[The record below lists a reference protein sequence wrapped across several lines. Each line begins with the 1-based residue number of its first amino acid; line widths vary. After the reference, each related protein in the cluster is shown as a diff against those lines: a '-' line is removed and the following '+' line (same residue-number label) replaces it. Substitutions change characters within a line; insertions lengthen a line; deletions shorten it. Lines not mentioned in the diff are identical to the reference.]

1 MRSRFAAVFV
11 SLCVLLLVPLS
22 AAPAGAD
29 GWWLQYSDRSTNLC
43 VDGVYNASY
52 GTWSLQEAACKSP
65 VGSQA
70 ANQVFQTAPL
80 ADGNVWIRSGVPG
93 TMCVAVASGSSSDG
107 APVFLTNCPEPGP
120 DYWAQEWQVSTVSV
134 NPNGSAN
141 VQFRNATSQKC
152 ITGTGSGVNLYQQ
165 TCDSANP
172 HQVWHQ
178 HLKESGCTRC
188 LAVLPEAPSAST
200 PRP

>member
-1 MRSRFAAVFV
+1 MRSRFAAVFA
-11 SLCVLLLVPLS
+11 SLCVLFLMVS
-22 AAPAGAD
+22 PAGAD

-43 VDGVYNASY
+43 MDGLYDASH
-52 GTWSLQEAACKSP
+52 GSWSLQEAACKTP

-70 ANQVFQTAPL
+70 ANQVFQTAPQ
-80 ADGNVWIRSGVPG
+80 ANGNAWIRSGVAG
-93 TMCVAVASGSSSDG
+93 AMCIAVSAGPANDG
-107 APVFLTNCPEPGP
+107 DPVFLVECPDRAPNH
-120 DYWAQEWQVSTVSV
+120 WSQEWQLPTVST
-134 NPNGSAN
+134 NPNGSVN
-141 VQFRNATSQKC
+141 VLFRNATSQKC
-152 ITGTGSGVNLYQQ
+152 ITGTGSGVKLYQQ

-188 LAVLPEAPSAST
+188 LVALPSASI